1 VVKLSKAEQI
11 VLDNT
16 RKIAEKELIAD
27 VTRIRNS
34 KNSLYRCVCRVV
46 GWLVVG
52 GWWVD
57 ASPSRVSLSS
67 FRILTLHTVLDLP
80 WAATVC

>member
-1 VVKLSKAEQI
+1 MVKLSKAEQI

-34 KNSLYRCVCRVV
+34 KNSLYRCGVVSCR
-46 GWLVVG
+46 GVVG
-52 GWWVD
+52 G
-57 ASPSRVSLSS
+57 
-67 FRILTLHTVLDLP
+67 
-80 WAATVC
+80 

>member
-1 VVKLSKAEQI
+1 MVKLSKAEQI

-34 KNSLYRCVCRVV
+34 KNSLYRCVVVSCR
-46 GWLVVG
+46 GVVG
-52 GWWVD
+52 G
-57 ASPSRVSLSS
+57 
-67 FRILTLHTVLDLP
+67 
-80 WAATVC
+80 

>member
-34 KNSLYRCVCRVV
+34 KNSLYRCVVV
-46 GWLVVG
+46 GWVVVG
-52 GWWVD
+52 GCMDISHLV
-57 ASPSRVSLSS
+57 V
-67 FRILTLHTVLDLP
+67 
-80 WAATVC
+80 